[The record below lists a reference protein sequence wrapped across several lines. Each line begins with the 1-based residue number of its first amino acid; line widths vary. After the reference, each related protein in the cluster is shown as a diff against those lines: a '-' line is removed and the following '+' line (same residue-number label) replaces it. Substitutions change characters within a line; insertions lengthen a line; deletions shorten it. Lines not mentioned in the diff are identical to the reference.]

1 MTLLEFAQKI
11 NLITEKSALKEAI
24 VSFVNTPPGSIDI
37 NEENKIELFI
47 DGISK
52 DSFTSFGQNLG
63 FCRNYCLEELNN
75 EENREDIKY
84 AQKITQAKDTLDTL
98 SIIYQKVIEKKASE
112 KNKCEDPYTLEQ
124 QRGVLRELVD
134 ETKKLKS
141 DLDKANED
149 IKEANK
155 SLDGKMFSLLTN
167 TVAILGIFVAIAFT
181 GLGTMSIFS
190 NIDLKTAIQSTSA
203 FVKNVFFILLVSTL
217 VYNLLIVLVYF
228 IYKLSRPMNKVT
240 NSGDESTSFS
250 VALPLKPFL
259 WVDGCL
265 SLLTIG
271 ALVAS
276 LFVQ

>member
-11 NLITEKSALKEAI
+11 NQITEKSALKEAI
-24 VSFVNTPPGSIDI
+24 VSFVNTPPNSVIAD
-37 NEENKIELFI
+37 EEKKIELFI
-47 DGISK
+47 DSISD

-84 AQKITQAKDTLDTL
+84 TQKITQAKNTLDTL
-98 SIIYQKVIEKKASE
+98 SIIYQKVIEKRAS
-112 KNKCEDPYTLEQ
+112 KKSKCEDPYTLEQ

-141 DLDKANED
+141 DLDKANEE

-217 VYNLLIVLVYF
+217 VYNLLMVLVYF
-228 IYKLSRPMNKVT
+228 IYKLSRPINKVK
-240 NSGDESTSFS
+240 NISEEPTSFS
-250 VALPLKPFL
+250 GDLPLKPFL
-259 WVDGCL
+259 WVDGGL
-265 SLLTIG
+265 ALLTIG

-276 LFVQ
+276 FIVQ